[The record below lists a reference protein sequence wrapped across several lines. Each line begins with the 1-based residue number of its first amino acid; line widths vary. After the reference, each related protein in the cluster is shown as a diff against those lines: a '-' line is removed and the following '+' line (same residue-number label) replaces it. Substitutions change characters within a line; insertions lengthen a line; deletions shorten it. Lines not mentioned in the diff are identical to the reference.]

1 MIDPSEAA
9 RLQAL
14 DDYDVL
20 DSAPEAAFDRLTAL
34 AADLFR
40 APIALVSLVDA
51 ERQWFKSRHGLDATQ
66 TPRSQAFCAH
76 ALPLA
81 PGSTL
86 VVQDATRDPRFQANP
101 LVTGELGIRFYAGA
115 LLTGSDGH
123 SLGTLCVID
132 TKVRPAPDPEDLRR
146 LQILAS
152 IVVDEL
158 ELRRA
163 KRQAEENQRLVV
175 MAERM
180 SAVGNWRYRSDTGHI
195 TWSDEVYQIHGVT
208 RENFDPAYGEA
219 VNFYVDGDR
228 ERVDQEVGE
237 ALRTGGGF
245 KLNARLRRPDGE
257 VREVLCKAECIR
269 GGRDEVIGL
278 QGVFQDVTQQTQTLR
293 DLETL
298 VRRAEA
304 AESVARLGNWR
315 LDVRTRELTW
325 SPQMYEIYGLSP
337 DAPLNPEAVLALY
350 HPDDVALGTAR
361 IARQLLTGE
370 SVEGAI
376 TRILRDG
383 EVRYLSYNSRS
394 ERGPDG
400 EILALVGTSV
410 DITRQHEAEI
420 ALAESEAKYR
430 ALAEHSTDILVRF
443 GPDGLIRYISPA
455 CRRLG
460 LDPDEE
466 VGRPIARLMVAE
478 SEQHP
483 AALLAALFSGAEI
496 DTSAPRQHEILTQD
510 GRVVWLEGSPSLVRN
525 ESGEVVEVV
534 TVLRDITARHEIEAA
549 LAQSERRF
557 RTLTTNAPD
566 MISEM
571 RLDGTLTYV
580 SPASLAILG
589 FAPQEM
595 IGRKPSSFMHP
606 EDAARVL
613 EMCRV
618 VFESRGEVEPWS
630 VEYRAYGKAGEEL
643 WMESKPTFV
652 TDPASG
658 RYVGLTDVMRDV
670 TSRKA
675 LEAELR
681 LAQADAEAATAV
693 KTEFLANMSHELR
706 TPLTSILGFTS
717 LAGEQPDLAPLTR
730 TYVERVSGASRAL
743 LCTVNDILDFSKLE
757 AGQVNIQ
764 PQPVSL
770 AKLARA
776 TLDLFTPQAG
786 AKDLALTLDGEAAD
800 LTLSVDPDRIRQ
812 ILLNLV
818 SNAVKF
824 TQSGGVTLRT
834 RYDGGTL
841 RVEVI
846 DTGAGIPSDKQD
858 RLFQRFSQVDG
869 ALTRAH
875 GGTGL
880 GLAICKG
887 LVEAM
892 GGQIGAD
899 SVVDQGSRFWF
910 TIPAPLAQAPQATL
924 DGSAATQPTFVGVR
938 VLVADDHPANRELA
952 RLFLAGV
959 GAEVTEACDGE
970 EAVAL
975 AAEQPFDVILMDIRM
990 PRLDGPGALRAIRA
1004 APGPN
1009 DATPILA
1016 FTADAEHESQLLAAG
1031 FQDVVAKPLQP
1042 GVLIAAVARASDF
1055 TPQPWSAAH
1064 AGLAPHPGRRGRR
1077 RGPRRDPHPPGNG
1090 GLRDPHSPDR
1100 RGGVEAGA

>member
-1 MIDPSEAA
+1 MTDRSEAA
-9 RLQAL
+9 RLKAL
-14 DDYDVL
+14 HDYGVL

-34 AADLFR
+34 AADLFD

-51 ERQWFKSRHGLDATQ
+51 ERQWFKSRQGLEAAQ

-81 PGSTL
+81 EGSTL
-86 VVQDATRDPRFQANP
+86 VVEDATADARFLANP

-115 LLTGSDGH
+115 VLTGTDGH
-123 SLGTLCVID
+123 NLGTLCVID
-132 TKVRPAPDPEDLRR
+132 TKTRVTPSATDLTR
-146 LQILAS
+146 LQLLAS

-163 KRQAEENQRLVV
+163 KRQADENRHLVD

-180 SAVGNWRYRSDTGHI
+180 SGVGNWRYRSDTGHI
-195 TWSDEVYQIHGVT
+195 TWSDEVYRIHGVE
-208 RENFDPAYGEA
+208 REFFDPAYAEA

-228 ERVDQEVGE
+228 ERVDQAVAE

-245 KLNARLRRPDGE
+245 ELNARIHCPDGAL
-257 VREVLCKAECIR
+257 RDVLCKADCIR
-269 GGRDEVIGL
+269 SSLGDVIGL
-278 QGVFQDVTQQTQTLR
+278 HGVFQDVTKQKQAMR

-304 AESVARLGNWR
+304 AESVAHIGNWR
-315 LDVRTRELTW
+315 MDVRTRDLTW
-325 SPQMYEIYGLSP
+325 SPQMYEIYGMSP
-337 DAPLNPEAVLALY
+337 DAPLTPAAVLALY
-350 HPDDVALGTAR
+350 HPDDVAVGASR
-361 IARQLLTGE
+361 IDGQLVTGE
-370 SVEGAI
+370 AVEDAI
-376 TRILRDG
+376 TRIIRDG
-383 EVRYLSYNSRS
+383 EIRYLSYNSRGQ
-394 ERGPDG
+394 RGPDG
-400 EILALVGTSV
+400 ELVALVGTSV
-410 DITRQHEAEI
+410 DVTRQHTAEL

-430 ALAEHSTDILVRF
+430 ALAENSTDILVRF
-443 GPDGLIRYISPA
+443 GRDGLIRYISPA

-466 VGRPIARLMVAE
+466 VGRSISRLMVPE
-478 SEQHP
+478 RENHP
-483 AALLAALFSGAEI
+483 DALLAALFSGAEV
-496 DTSAPRQHEILTQD
+496 DRTAPRHHKIRSED
-510 GRVVWLEGSPSLVRN
+510 GREIWLEGSPSLVRD
-525 ESGEVVEVV
+525 ESGEVVEVI
-534 TVLRDITARHEIEAA
+534 TVLRDITARHQIEVA
-549 LAQSERRF
+549 LARSEHRF

-580 SPASLAILG
+580 SPVSLAILG
-589 FAPQEM
+589 YTPEEM
-595 IGRKPSSFMHP
+595 IGRTPFSFMHP
-606 EDAARVL
+606 EDTARVL

-618 VFESRGEVEPWS
+618 VFESEGKVAPWS
-630 VEYRAYGKAGEEL
+630 VEYRAYDKAGHEL

-658 RYVGLTDVMRDV
+658 RFVGITDVMRDI

-675 LEAELR
+675 LEAKLR
-681 LAQADAEAATAV
+681 LAQAEAEAATAV

-706 TPLTSILGFTS
+706 TPLTSIIGFTG

-730 TYVERVSGASRAL
+730 TYVERVGDASRAL

-757 AGQVNIQ
+757 AGQVSIQ
-764 PQPVSL
+764 AQPVSL
-770 AKLARA
+770 AKLAQA
-776 TLDLFTPQAG
+776 SLDLFTPQAG
-786 AKDLALTLDGEAAD
+786 AKDLALVLDGEGAD
-800 LTLSVDPDRIRQ
+800 LTLSIDPDRIRQ

-818 SNAVKF
+818 GNAVKF
-824 TQSGGVTLRT
+824 TLGGGVTLRT
-834 RYDGGTL
+834 RHDVQSQTL
-841 RVEVI
+841 KVEVI
-846 DTGAGIPSDKQD
+846 DTGAGIPSDKLNL
-858 RLFQRFSQVDG
+858 LFQRFSQVDG

-892 GGQIGAD
+892 GGEIGAD
-899 SVVDQGSRFWF
+899 SVVGQGSRFWF
-910 TIPAPLAQAPQATL
+910 TIPAPLAQAAQAAP
-924 DGSAATQPTFVGVR
+924 DGSVPTQPTFAGVR
-938 VLVADDHPANRELA
+938 VLVVDDHAANRELA

-959 GAEVTEACDGE
+959 GAEVTEASDGN

-990 PRLDGPGALRAIRA
+990 PGLDGPGALHAIRA

-1016 FTADAEHESQLLAAG
+1016 FTADAEHESQLLALG

-1042 GVLIAAVARASDF
+1042 GPLIAAVARASDF
-1055 TPQPWSAAH
+1055 TPQLGRAAH
-1064 AGLAPHPGRRGRR
+1064 AG
-1077 RGPRRDPHPPGNG
+1077 
-1090 GLRDPHSPDR
+1090 
-1100 RGGVEAGA
+1100 